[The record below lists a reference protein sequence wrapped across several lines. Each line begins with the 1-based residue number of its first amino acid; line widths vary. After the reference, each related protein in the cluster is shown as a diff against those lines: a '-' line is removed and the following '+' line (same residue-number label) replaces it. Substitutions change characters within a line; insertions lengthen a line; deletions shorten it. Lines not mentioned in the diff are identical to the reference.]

1 MNPLRKKSWSP
12 YVVGIGI
19 GVLSWAAFAT
29 ANRPLGIT
37 TAFEH
42 TAALAENAVVPS
54 QVSAYYDAQAKA
66 FVDRLSAPILEFAI
80 DASGKRVVFRD
91 GSTLEGAN
99 FNVVHALIGNYR
111 KAKAE
116 VREVP
121 FFPSSSLAAGL
132 KIDEQSLRQQLSR
145 LRKAIEPLNVSL
157 GVPLGNDTFIET
169 KERAGYRLNPELR
182 ELSLSD
188 IRVTNPI
195 LPHA

>member
-1 MNPLRKKSWSP
+1 MPFLP
-12 YVVGIGI
+12 
-19 GVLSWAAFAT
+19 T
-29 ANRPLGIT
+29 A
-37 TAFEH
+37 
-42 TAALAENAVVPS
+42 
-54 QVSAYYDAQAKA
+54 
-66 FVDRLSAPILEFAI
+66 
-80 DASGKRVVFRD
+80 
-91 GSTLEGAN
+91 
-99 FNVVHALIGNYR
+99 
-111 KAKAE
+111 
-116 VREVP
+116 
-121 FFPSSSLAAGL
+121 SLAASL